1 MQSLSEHLR
10 LQNSWISTPMHQG
23 LMGKDATSLQPFS
36 ALYARKVH
44 SALADNESGRLSASI
59 KITESNVSSMPKP
72 CKKEPYHVQYNKY
85 GKCGD
90 LQAGL
95 LSLLKGPPS
104 LAPSVNL
111 DEQNS
116 DQKRNMQNSVWPF
129 HAKFRPK
136 EEHKKACMSQNDP
149 NVLNVPTCE
158 REQRKKTQSRSRIV
172 PHGNSLFRMCK

>member
-1 MQSLSEHLR
+1 MQSLSEHVR

-23 LMGKDATSLQPFS
+23 LMGRDATSLQPFS

-44 SALADNESGRLSASI
+44 SALADNESGRLSVSI

-72 CKKEPYHVQYNKY
+72 CKKEPFHVQYNKY

-116 DQKRNMQNSVWPF
+116 DQKRNMQNSVWPL

-149 NVLNVPTCE
+149 NVLNVPNCE
-158 REQRKKTQSRSRIV
+158 REQRRKTQSRSRNCTPWKFLV
-172 PHGNSLFRMCK
+172 ADV

>member
-1 MQSLSEHLR
+1 
-10 LQNSWISTPMHQG
+10 MHQG

-36 ALYARKVH
+36 ALYTRKVH
-44 SALADNESGRLSASI
+44 LALADNELGRLSVSI

-90 LQAGL
+90 LQAGF

-104 LAPSVNL
+104 LVPSVNL

-129 HAKFRPK
+129 RTRKI
-136 EEHKKACMSQNDP
+136 Q
-149 NVLNVPTCE
+149 TE
-158 REQRKKTQSRSRIV
+158 RGTQKGLHVS
-172 PHGNSLFRMCK
+172 K